1 MSYQNLI
8 PLIKKTGSSLTP
20 EKFQE
25 RINIVFHNFE
35 SAHYDSMHTDMSN
48 SLQEQVSLLVNDVIS
63 FKKIENKQ
71 LSLLDIGCGTGLS
84 TEFVL
89 KSDLEP
95 NIGKISLLDTSI
107 NMLNEAEKKAKN
119 WNKPYELING
129 YLDSVTGKFD
139 IIIICSVLHHIP
151 ELDVF
156 LDQVDKV
163 LNPGGILI
171 HLQDPNLDHLND
183 SEYMQRKAQYK
194 KELDSKKEKNS
205 KSISSIIP
213 RPMLRWVKRHL
224 NRKDY
229 IDHINDQLL
238 KEKTITKRMTA
249 DEIWSVTDI
258 HVETEHEAKGISLAF
273 LKDKLTN
280 FNLVKMRSYCFYGDL
295 KSELLDSYKAKES
308 QCINDNQVNGRNI
321 SCVWV
326 KK

>member
-8 PLIKKTGSSLTP
+8 PLLKKTKSPLSP

-25 RINIVFHNFE
+25 RINIVFHDFE
-35 SAHYDSMHTDMSN
+35 SAHYDTMHKDMRD
-48 SLQEQVSLLVNDVIS
+48 SLQEQINLLVADVLAA
-63 FKKIENKQ
+63 KKMENTN

-89 KSDLEP
+89 GSNLGA
-95 NIGKISLLDTSI
+95 NISKVTLLDTSEK
-107 NMLNEAEKKAKN
+107 MLQEAEKKAKN
-119 WNKPYELING
+119 WNKPYQLVNG
-129 YLDSVTGKFD
+129 YLASVAEKFD
-139 IIIICSVLHHIP
+139 VIIICSVLHHIP

-156 LDQVDKV
+156 LAQVDNA

-171 HLQDPNLDHLND
+171 HLQDPNVDHLHD
-183 SEYMQRKAQYK
+183 SVYIERKAAYK
-194 KELDSKKEKNS
+194 KELEHQKTKKGV
-205 KSISSIIP
+205 SSMIP
-213 RPMLRWVKRHL
+213 KPMLRWIKRQL

-238 KEKTITKRMTA
+238 QEKTIHKRMTA

-258 HVETEHEAKGISLAF
+258 HVETESEVKGISLAF
-273 LKDKLTN
+273 LQNALTN
-280 FNLVKMRSYCFYGDL
+280 FELINMRSYCFFGAL
-295 KSELLDSYKAKES
+295 KSELTASYAAKES
-308 QCINDNQVNGRNI
+308 LYIDEGQTNGRNI

>member
-8 PLIKKTGSSLTP
+8 PLIKKTGSTLAP

-25 RINIVFHNFE
+25 RINIVFHDFE

-48 SLQEQVSLLVNDVIS
+48 SLQEQVNLLVNDVLAS
-63 FKKIENKQ
+63 KKIENNK

-95 NIGKISLLDTSI
+95 NIAKISLLDTST
-107 NMLNEAEKKAKN
+107 NMLKEAEKKAKH

-129 YLDSVTGKFD
+129 YLDSVTAKFD

-156 LDQVDKV
+156 LAQVDNA

-183 SEYMQRKAQYK
+183 AEYLQRKEEYK
-194 KELDSKKEKNS
+194 NELDRNKQK

-213 RPMLRWVKRHL
+213 KSMLRWIKRHL

-258 HVETEHEAKGISLAF
+258 HVETEHEVKGISLKY
-273 LKDKLTN
+273 LQNKLTN
-280 FNLVKMRSYCFYGDL
+280 FNLVKMRSYCFFGAL
-295 KSELLDSYKAKES
+295 KSELIDSYKAKES
-308 QCINDNQVNGRNI
+308 QYINENHLNGRNI